1 MAAAAQCPAFDEKR
15 QPYQA
20 HRIAAEMELAWRA
33 AVWVE
38 GVVSWVVGRRAKFV
52 TIRPMPYTNADLLE
66 SLREKIPTFRCIV
79 GCHDCCGPVTASSEE
94 VARLPIKTDA
104 EHERALTDLTCP
116 YLGTG
121 GCEVYAERPLICRLF
136 GTSPRLPCPNGMRP
150 VYMVDD
156 ATEQAVHRF
165 LSSTRQVLL

>member
-1 MAAAAQCPAFDEKR
+1 
-15 QPYQA
+15 
-20 HRIAAEMELAWRA
+20 
-33 AVWVE
+33 
-38 GVVSWVVGRRAKFV
+38 
-52 TIRPMPYTNADLLE
+52 MPYTNADLLE

-94 VARLPIKTDA
+94 VARLPVKSDE

-116 YLGTG
+116 YLGSS

-156 ATEQAVHRF
+156 TTEQAVHRF
-165 LSSTRQVLL
+165 LGSTRQVLL